1 MAVIRRYN
9 DKGGSRSLS
18 YLPEVNRRELVFK
31 SVRQS
36 PERVQRSKKYRI
48 SGKMEIDVDE
58 LLKKDRITVEIPI
71 NSPTTPTY
79 ICTIQFNKVI
89 KTIVYVADHQWYRGN
104 VNLDTVEKALGK
116 ALDEEKFLKVNCTCP
131 DFYYRYSYVAYR
143 NGYKQGISQPIPA
156 PIRNPHD
163 NIGSFCK
170 HLIMILK
177 NRAWV
182 RKLAQ
187 VVNYI
192 IKQEYDKIIDKFNLD
207 PDKFYI
213 NKSGQHNKSTVDLP
227 QDKRSAVR
235 KPRSRFLKPNDG
247 EPSDEGDE
255 GDNTENKNEGVKS
268 MAVRLLRESFSPS
281 LPDWVRDAV
290 ASNKYSFS
298 GLPLDTVEFEER
310 PIPKK
315 LSDIQNDWEDG
326 YIPVIEW
333 DILGRKDSVSVITRE
348 AYTDSRNASYK
359 FKATFKE
366 SLPYAIEDE
375 FKDYGWKEI
384 QPRILNYGVIANRE
398 SNLKSVGDK
407 RRSRADA
414 KSHIPKIQDPEMYMK
429 GLKKDKIAL
438 GYKKQMDALYDE
450 INDLFDRAT
459 EKISNSIFD
468 TEQNQIFKG
477 MQQIE
482 REYNECLKDIDTILR
497 DRASE
502 FKDYDSEDDIYY
514 TKYFKRHLSEL
525 HDTIDDFKDKWRI
538 R

>member
-1 MAVIRRYN
+1 MTVIRRYDGVN
-9 DKGGSRSLS
+9 SHSLS
-18 YLPEVNRRELVFK
+18 YLSEVNRRELVFK
-31 SVRQS
+31 SIRQS
-36 PERVQRSKKYRI
+36 PERVQRSKKYKI
-48 SGKMEIDVDE
+48 SGKMEIDVGE
-58 LLKKDRITVEIPI
+58 LLEKDRITVEIPVS
-71 NSPTTPTY
+71 SPNTPTY

-89 KTIVYVADHQWYRGN
+89 KTIIYVADHQWYRGN

-116 ALDEEKFLKVNCTCP
+116 ALDEEKYLKVNCICP
-131 DFYYRYSYVAYR
+131 DFYYRYSYVAYK
-143 NGYKQGISQPIPA
+143 NGYKQGLRQPIPA

-182 RKLAQ
+182 RQLAQ
-187 VVNYI
+187 VVNYL
-192 IKQEYDKIIDKFNLD
+192 IKQEYDKIVKKFKLD

-213 NKSGQHNKSTVDLP
+213 NKSGQHNKSNVELP
-227 QDKRSAVR
+227 KDRRSALR
-235 KPRSRFLKPNDG
+235 KPRSRFLEPNDG
-247 EPSDEGDE
+247 EENEEGE
-255 GDNTENKNEGVKS
+255 NGDDSEIQKEGVKP

-290 ASNKYSFS
+290 ASNKYQFS

-333 DILGRKDSVSVITRE
+333 DILGREDSVSVITRE

-366 SLPYAIEDE
+366 SLPYAIENE
-375 FKDYGWKEI
+375 FKDYGWKSI
-384 QPRILNYGVIANRE
+384 QSRILNYGVIANRE
-398 SNLKSVGDK
+398 SNLKTVGDK
-407 RRSRADA
+407 KRSRADA
-414 KSHIPKIQDPEMYMK
+414 KSHIPRIQDPEMYMK

-459 EKISNSIFD
+459 EMISNSLFD

-482 REYNECLKDIDTILR
+482 RDYNECLKDIDTILR
-497 DRASE
+497 DRVSD
-502 FKDYDSEDDIYY
+502 FHDYDSEDDIYY

-525 HDTIDDFKDKWRI
+525 QDTIDNFKAKWRL

>member
-255 GDNTENKNEGVKS
+255 GDNTENKNEGVKP

-333 DILGRKDSVSVITRE
+333 DISGRDTVSVITRE

-366 SLPYAIEDE
+366 SLPYAIEDD
-375 FKDYGWKEI
+375 FRDYGWKSI
-384 QPRILNYGVIANRE
+384 QPRILNYGVITNRE

-407 RRSRADA
+407 RKSRADA
-414 KSHIPKIQDPEMYMK
+414 KSHIPSIQNPEMYMK
-429 GLKKDKIAL
+429 GLKKDAVAL
-438 GYKKQMDALYDE
+438 RYKKTLDNLYDE
-450 INDLFDRAT
+450 INDLFDA
-459 EKISNSIFD
+459 
-468 TEQNQIFKG
+468 G
-477 MQQIE
+477 MAITNDMTDRDANECFRDMKDIE
-482 REYNECLKDIDTILR
+482 RKYNECIKQIDRILGSSVSTWG
-497 DRASE
+497 DFDE
-502 FKDYDSEDDIYY
+502 EKDYNA
-514 TKYFKRHLSEL
+514 KYFRQYLDALNEL
-525 HDTIDDFKDKWRI
+525 ITDFKSKWNV
-538 R
+538 

>member
-255 GDNTENKNEGVKS
+255 GDNTENKNEGVKP

-281 LPDWVRDAV
+281 LPDWVRDAIKDYDKNHNL
-290 ASNKYSFS
+290 SEF
-298 GLPLDTVEFEER
+298 PWDTVEFVEK
-310 PIPKK
+310 PIPQTQGE
-315 LSDIQNDWEDG
+315 IQKDYENGFAPVIQFDRNGKTTTVVIKNDG
-326 YIPVIEW
+326 Y
-333 DILGRKDSVSVITRE
+333 SS
-348 AYTDSRNASYK
+348 SSNASYK
-359 FKATFKE
+359 FKQTLANN
-366 SLPYAIEDE
+366 LPWGMADTLK
-375 FKDYGWKEI
+375 KDGWKWI
-384 QPRILNYGVIANRE
+384 QQYITKYGVIMNRKE
-398 SNLKSVGDK
+398 NMKSVADK
-407 RRSRADA
+407 RSERSSA
-414 KSHIPKIQDPEMYMK
+414 KWNIPRIPDPEDYMR
-429 GLKKDKIAL
+429 GLKKDAVAL
-438 GYKKQMDALYDE
+438 RYKKQMDVLYDE
-450 INDLFDRAT
+450 INDLFDAGMLAT
-459 EKISNSIFD
+459 ESMTDRDANKCFRD
-468 TEQNQIFKG
+468 MEE
-477 MQQIE
+477 IE
-482 REYNECLKDIDTILR
+482 REYNACLKGIDYILGQSVSSWR
-497 DRASE
+497 DYDEEHEYSASE
-502 FKDYDSEDDIYY
+502 FRNKLDTLKNSIEN
-514 TKYFKRHLSEL
+514 FKARYNV
-525 HDTIDDFKDKWRI
+525 
-538 R
+538 

>member
-36 PERVQRSKKYRI
+36 PERVQRSKRYRI

-143 NGYKQGISQPIPA
+143 NGYKQGLSQPIPA

-192 IKQEYDKIIDKFNLD
+192 IKQEYDEIINKFNLD

-213 NKSGQHNKSTVDLP
+213 NKSGQHKKSTVDLP

-247 EPSDEGDE
+247 EPSDEGNE
-255 GDNTENKNEGVKS
+255 GDNVENKNEGVKQ
-268 MAVRLLRESFSPS
+268 MAVRLLREKFSPS

-290 ASNKYSFS
+290 AEDKYEFS

-310 PIPKK
+310 PVPKNI
-315 LSDIQNDWEDG
+315 SVIQNDWENG
-326 YIPVIEW
+326 YSPVIKW
-333 DILGRKDSVSVITRE
+333 DGGYGVTVITRE
-348 AYTDSRNASYK
+348 GYSDSRNPSYK
-359 FKATFKE
+359 FKATFKDAIPYGMEQNFKNYGWREVQPHIEKYGVFLNRKE
-366 SLPYAIEDE
+366 SL
-375 FKDYGWKEI
+375 KTV
-384 QPRILNYGVIANRE
+384 R
-398 SNLKSVGDK
+398 DK
-407 RRSRADA
+407 RDERSSA
-414 KSHIPKIQDPEMYMK
+414 KFHIPKIPDPEKYMR
-429 GLKKDKIAL
+429 GLKKDAVAL
-438 GYKKQMDALYDE
+438 RYKKQMDALYDE
-450 INDLFDRAT
+450 INDIFDAGMLAT
-459 EKISNSIFD
+459 ENMTDRDANVCFRDMK
-468 TEQNQIFKG
+468 
-477 MQQIE
+477 QIE
-482 REYNECLKDIDTILR
+482 RVYNSCLKSIDYILGQSVSSWGDYDEENDYSAKDFR
-497 DRASE
+497 NNLKKLNTLIDE
-502 FKDYDSEDDIYY
+502 FKANYNV
-514 TKYFKRHLSEL
+514 
-525 HDTIDDFKDKWRI
+525 
-538 R
+538 